1 MTETT
6 DTIWTVSALLR
17 TTRDLLA
24 QRGLESPRLDGEL
37 LLGHVLGLS
46 RTQLYMYGDRE
57 VDTEQRDA
65 FRELVRRRLRGEPI
79 AYLLGRR
86 GFWNLE
92 LRVDPRVLIPRP
104 ETEHVVEQ
112 VLAYTAGRKYAP
124 WKIVDV
130 GTGSGALAL
139 ALASELPNATVVAI
153 DASADAL
160 AVAAQNA
167 ELLGLRDRVKLV
179 RGDLLEPIVRAGAR
193 VHIVVSNPPYVG
205 EDDGAELEAGVRDH
219 EPHMALFAG
228 RDGLA
233 LIKRLLPQTAAVL
246 EPGGLFVCEHGT
258 AQGEAVRALAAPH
271 FASVRT
277 ERDLA
282 GHDRLLRAQAAGS
295 LALPL
300 DPAPGAEAP
309 AIAEPEAPA
318 VEVDG
323 DAAPDAL
330 ALAIAEGL
338 EIIDVRSR

>member
-1 MTETT
+1 MTESAETP
-6 DTIWTVSALLR
+6 WTVAALRR
-17 TTRDLLA
+17 TTHDLLA
-24 QRGLESPRLDGEL
+24 QRGVESPRLDADL

-92 LRVDPRVLIPRP
+92 LRVDRRVLIPRP
-104 ETEHVVEQ
+104 ETEHLVEQ
-112 VLAYTAGRKYAP
+112 VLAYTAGRRQAS

-153 DASADAL
+153 DASVDAL
-160 AVAAQNA
+160 AVATENA

-205 EDDGAELEAGVRDH
+205 EEDGAELEAGVREH

-233 LIKRLLPQTAAVL
+233 LIRRLLPQAAAVL
-246 EPGGLFVCEHGT
+246 EPGGLLLCEHGT
-258 AQGEAVRALAAPH
+258 AQGEAVRKLAAPH
-271 FASVRT
+271 FATVST

-282 GHDRLLRAQAAGS
+282 GHDRLLRALVAGE
-295 LALPL
+295 LTLPL
-300 DPAPGAEAP
+300 DPAQAAT
-309 AIAEPEAPA
+309 
-318 VEVDG
+318 
-323 DAAPDAL
+323 AAPDAAEPAPAEEPAPGTEPDAL
-330 ALAIAEGL
+330 AQAIAEGL
-338 EIIDVRSR
+338 EIIDVRAR